1 MTRVL
6 LTGATG
12 FVGRPLVAHL
22 AATGYGVRAV
32 VRRSPSPL
40 LPAGVEVT
48 LLGDLGGPIAWEPQ
62 LRAIDVVVHLAGIAH
77 AGRGIAP
84 ERYDRI
90 NHQVTAALAHAAAR
104 AGVKHFVFV
113 SSVRAQSGPA
123 ADHVLTERDD
133 AQPSDPYGCSK
144 LAAEAAV
151 AASGVPFTILR
162 PVLIY
167 GPHLKGNLATL
178 ARLASWPIPLP
189 FGAFANRRSLLG
201 IDNFVGAIIFVLQN
215 PATRGEI
222 FLVAD
227 RAPIALAEILA
238 AFRRGV
244 GRAPHLFPMPLW
256 PMEAIARLVGGAALW
271 ERIGGELVVDPAK
284 LMAAGW
290 SPATDTQAALMKSLQ
305 PADRLTV

>member
-1 MTRVL
+1 MTRS
-6 LTGATG
+6 TT
-12 FVGRPLVAHL
+12 RH
-22 AATGYGVRAV
+22 
-32 VRRSPSPL
+32 
-40 LPAGVEVT
+40 
-48 LLGDLGGPIAWEPQ
+48 
-62 LRAIDVVVHLAGIAH
+62 
-77 AGRGIAP
+77 
-84 ERYDRI
+84 
-90 NHQVTAALAHAAAR
+90 AALARAAAR

-123 ADHVLTERDD
+123 ADHVLTERD
-133 AQPSDPYGCSK
+133 APRPSDPYGRSK

-167 GPHLKGNLATL
+167 GPSLKGNLATL
-178 ARLASWPIPLP
+178 ARLASWPLPLP

-201 IDNFVGAIIFVLQN
+201 IDNLVSAIMFVLQN

-227 RAPIALAEILA
+227 RTPISLAEIVT
-238 AFRRGV
+238 AFCHGV
-244 GRAPHLFPMPLW
+244 GRRPHLFSMPPR
-256 PMEAIARLVGGAALW
+256 PMETIVRLAGGAALW

-290 SPATDTQAALMKSLQ
+290 SPATDTKAALMKSVQ
-305 PADRLTV
+305 ASSRPA

>member
-12 FVGRPLVAHL
+12 FAGRPLAARL
-22 AATGYGVRAV
+22 AATRYGVRAL
-32 VRRSPSPL
+32 VRHSPSPP
-40 LPAGVEVT
+40 LPDGVEVT
-48 LLGDLGGPIAWEPQ
+48 HGDLGEPTAWEP
-62 LRAIDVVVHLAGIAH
+62 LLGGVDAVVHLAGIAH

-84 ERYDRI
+84 ASYDRI
-90 NHQVTAALAHAAAR
+90 NHQATAALARAAAR

-123 ADHVLTERDD
+123 ADHVLTERD
-133 AQPSDPYGCSK
+133 APQPSDPYGRSK

-167 GPHLKGNLATL
+167 GPGLKGNLATL
-178 ARLASWPIPLP
+178 ARLASWPLPLP
-189 FGAFANRRSLLG
+189 FGAFVNRRSLLG
-201 IDNFVGAIIFVLQN
+201 IDNFVKAIMFVLQN

-227 RAPIALAEILA
+227 RAPVALAEIVA
-238 AFRRGV
+238 SFRNGL
-244 GRAPHLFPMPLW
+244 GRQPGLFSVPPRL
-256 PMEAIARLVGGAALW
+256 MEAAARLVGGAALW
-271 ERIGGELVVDPAK
+271 GRVGGELVVDPAK

-290 SPATDTQAALMKSLQ
+290 SPSADTKAALMKSVRASP
-305 PADRLTV
+305 PAV

>member
-6 LTGATG
+6 VTGATG

-32 VRRSPSPL
+32 VRRSPSPPL
-40 LPAGVEVT
+40 TASVEVT
-48 LLGDLGGPIAWEPQ
+48 QGDLGEPIAWEPQ
-62 LRAIDVVVHLAGIAH
+62 LRAVDAVVHLAGIAH
-77 AGRGIAP
+77 ASRGIAQA
-84 ERYDRI
+84 RYDQI
-90 NHQVTAALAHAAAR
+90 NHQATAALARAAAR

-123 ADHVLTERDD
+123 ADHVLTERD
-133 AQPSDPYGCSK
+133 APRPSDPYGRSK

-167 GPHLKGNLATL
+167 GPSLKGNLATL
-178 ARLASWPIPLP
+178 ARLASWPLPLP

-201 IDNFVGAIIFVLQN
+201 IDNLVSAIMFVLQN

-227 RAPIALAEILA
+227 RTPISLAEIVT
-238 AFRRGV
+238 AFCHGV
-244 GRAPHLFPMPLW
+244 GRRPHLFSMPPR
-256 PMEAIARLVGGAALW
+256 PMETIVRLAGGAALW

-290 SPATDTQAALMKSLQ
+290 SPATDTKAALMKSVQ
-305 PADRLTV
+305 ASSRPA